1 MKKILLI
8 VGIIVIYMVI
18 GQVTASTNL
27 IPKEAIRIR
36 VIANSNDSKDQE
48 LKLEIKKELESYYFD
63 LLKDVRGVD
72 TATLMI
78 RDSIPEVEEKVSH
91 ITGNHD
97 FTINY
102 GMNYFP
108 QKEYKGI
115 TYDEGYY
122 ESLVVTLGEGIGK
135 NWWCVLF
142 PPLCLLENN
151 TMEEVEYRSLVADI
165 IDKYF

>member
-1 MKKILLI
+1 MKKVLVV
-8 VGIIVIYMVI
+8 VGILMIYLII
-18 GQVTASTNL
+18 GQVSVKTNL

-36 VIANSNDSKDQE
+36 VIANSDDSKDQE
-48 LKLEIKKELESYYFD
+48 IKLEIKEDLENYYFD
-63 LLKDVRGVD
+63 LLKDIKGVEIAS
-72 TATLMI
+72 TMI
-78 RDSIPEVEEKVSH
+78 KNSLSEVEEKVSS
-91 ITGNHD
+91 IKGDND
-97 FTINY
+97 FTIQY

-108 QKEYKGI
+108 EKEYKGI
-115 TYDEGYY
+115 TYEEGYY

-151 TMEEVEYRSLVADI
+151 DMEEVEYRSFIVDL

>member
-1 MKKILLI
+1 MKKVLLI
-8 VGIIVIYMVI
+8 VGIIIIYIII

-27 IPKEAIRIR
+27 IPQEAIRIR
-36 VIANSNDSKDQE
+36 VIANSNDEKDQE

-63 LLKDVRGVD
+63 LLKDVKGVD
-72 TATLMI
+72 IATLLI
-78 RDSIPEVEEKVSH
+78 ENSIPEVEKKVTS
-91 ITGNHD
+91 ITGNTD
-97 FTINY
+97 FTIHY

-108 QKEYKGI
+108 KKEYKGI

-122 ESLVVTLGEGIGK
+122 KSLVVTLGEGIGK

-165 IDKYF
+165 IEKYF